1 MNEKQIYSLLGLAAR
16 ARKIVT
22 GEDLAVDA
30 IRSGKAKLVI
40 LSADASDNTR
50 SKISDKSAYYGIP
63 VHEFGTRY
71 ELGHAIGKEA
81 RVTLAIMDSGFAA
94 KLSSLL
100 EEPEED

>member
-1 MNEKQIYSLLGLAAR
+1 MNEQKIYSLLGLAAR
-16 ARKIVT
+16 ARKIAT
-22 GEDLAVDA
+22 GEDLAIEA

-40 LSADASDNTR
+40 LSGDASDNTR
-50 SKISDKSAYYGIP
+50 GKVTDKGAHYGIP

-81 RVTLAIMDSGFAA
+81 RVTLAILDSGFAK
-94 KLSSLL
+94 KLSGLL